1 MRNKNFRRTTQCVK
15 ALLAALIIS
24 SIQQSAAR
32 ANDSLSLVI
41 QPIFGMEKTRQ
52 SFQPLAEY
60 LSGVTGKTVEIK
72 TFPNFIAYWNETR
85 NAGSHDLV
93 LDAAHFTGYRAKELG
108 FDILAKVPGTVTYSV
123 VVPETALVLEV
134 EELVGKKIATLGPP
148 SMGAAKVS
156 LLFDNPLRQP
166 FIYETENSEKALDL
180 LFNDDVDAAIIP
192 TPLVRSLEGVSV
204 VMTTEPS
211 QHIALSASPRLSA
224 DIRHYIQDALIN
236 ANSTQQG
243 RNMLSAIG
251 FEKFESPSKDS
262 YILAADLLH
271 LTDID

>member
-1 MRNKNFRRTTQCVK
+1 
-15 ALLAALIIS
+15 
-24 SIQQSAAR
+24 
-32 ANDSLSLVI
+32 
-41 QPIFGMEKTRQ
+41 
-52 SFQPLAEY
+52 
-60 LSGVTGKTVEIK
+60 
-72 TFPNFIAYWNETR
+72 
-85 NAGSHDLV
+85 
-93 LDAAHFTGYRAKELG
+93 
-108 FDILAKVPGTVTYSV
+108 VPGTVTYSV
-123 VVPETALVLEV
+123 VVPETALILEV

-180 LFNDDVDAAIIP
+180 LVNDDVDAAIIP

-211 QHIALSASPRLSA
+211 QHIALSASPRLSS
-224 DIRHYIQDALIN
+224 DIRHYIQDALIH

-262 YILAADLLH
+262 YILAADLLQ